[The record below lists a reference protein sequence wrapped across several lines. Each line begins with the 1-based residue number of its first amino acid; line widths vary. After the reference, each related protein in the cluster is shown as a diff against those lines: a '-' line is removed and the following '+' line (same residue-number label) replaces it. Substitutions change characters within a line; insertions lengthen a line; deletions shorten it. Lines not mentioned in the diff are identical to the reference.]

1 MHKFPLFLLLTVA
14 VGFPISSHG
23 HQAAGH
29 SSHRHQAAEQS
40 TGAAGAY
47 APQTAVWRE
56 GPAVAA
62 RFGVSI
68 SRDGS
73 RPAAK
78 GDRGD
83 WYLLRD
89 LQRIERVR
97 PDAGL
102 AEIWERDDRGE
113 VSLKRVFSNDSRIVE
128 YVPGEL
134 RARQMDVPWESLGSV
149 VDLGFFAVLKRTR
162 TVNTRYGRASVL
174 RGSIA
179 GERIELWWLDALALP
194 ARVIK
199 QQQNARVTV
208 NLKTLHFAT
217 PENWPRADMME
228 GRIFE
233 TIDVADLGDRH
244 YDPFVHKVES
254 LDAVLQG
261 IALPR
266 R

>member
-1 MHKFPLFLLLTVA
+1 MHKFPLFLLLIVA
-14 VGFPISSHG
+14 IGFPISSLGHQG
-23 HQAAGH
+23 HQAV
-29 SSHRHQAAEQS
+29 EQS
-40 TGAAGAY
+40 AAAY
-47 APQTAVWRE
+47 APQTAAPKTAVTWRE
-56 GPAVAA
+56 GPPVAA
-62 RFGVSI
+62 RFGMSI

-73 RPAAK
+73 RPVIQ
-78 GDRGD
+78 GQGD

-89 LQRIERVR
+89 PQRIERVR
-97 PDAGL
+97 PDVGL
-102 AEIWERDDRGE
+102 AEVWERDDRGE

-149 VDLGFFAVLKRTR
+149 VDPRFFASLKRTR

-174 RGSIA
+174 RGSIE
-179 GERIELWWLDALALP
+179 GERIEIWWLDALALP

-199 QQQNARVTV
+199 QQQNSRVTI
-208 NLKTLHFAT
+208 NLKTLHFTT
-217 PENWPRADMME
+217 PENWPRPDMME

-233 TIDVADLGDRH
+233 TMDVADLGDRH

-254 LDAVLQG
+254 LDAGLQG
-261 IALPR
+261 IASPR

>member
-1 MHKFPLFLLLTVA
+1 M
-14 VGFPISSHG
+14 
-23 HQAAGH
+23 
-29 SSHRHQAAEQS
+29 
-40 TGAAGAY
+40 
-47 APQTAVWRE
+47 WRE
-56 GPAVAA
+56 GPPVAA
-62 RFGVSI
+62 KFGVSI

-73 RPAAK
+73 RPVAK

-149 VDLGFFAVLKRTR
+149 VDPRFFATLKRTR

-199 QQQNARVTV
+199 QQQNVRVTV

-228 GRIFE
+228 GSIFE

-261 IALPR
+261 VASPR

>member
-47 APQTAVWRE
+47 APQTAVVLKE
-56 GPAVAA
+56 GPPVAA

-68 SRDGS
+68 SRDGP
-73 RPAAK
+73 RPAAQ
-78 GDRGD
+78 GD

-89 LQRIERVR
+89 PQRIERVR

-149 VDLGFFAVLKRTR
+149 VDPRFFATLKRTR

-217 PENWPRADMME
+217 PPENWPRADMMG

-244 YDPFVHKVES
+244 YDPFVHTVES

-266 R
+266 K

>member
-1 MHKFPLFLLLTVA
+1 M
-14 VGFPISSHG
+14 
-23 HQAAGH
+23 
-29 SSHRHQAAEQS
+29 
-40 TGAAGAY
+40 
-47 APQTAVWRE
+47 
-56 GPAVAA
+56 
-62 RFGVSI
+62 
-68 SRDGS
+68 
-73 RPAAK
+73 
-78 GDRGD
+78 
-83 WYLLRD
+83 LRD

-113 VSLKRVFSNDSRIVE
+113 VSLKRVFGNDSRIVE

-149 VDLGFFAVLKRTR
+149 VDPRFFATLKRTR

-199 QQQNARVTV
+199 QQQNVRVTI
-208 NLKTLHFAT
+208 NLKTLHFTT

-261 IALPR
+261 VASPR

>member
-14 VGFPISSHG
+14 VAFPISSHG

-29 SSHRHQAAEQS
+29 SSRGHQAAEHS

-47 APQTAVWRE
+47 APQTAAMWKE
-56 GPAVAA
+56 GPPVAA

-73 RPAAK
+73 RPVAQE
-78 GDRGD
+78 D

-113 VSLKRVFSNDSRIVE
+113 VSLKRVFGNDSRIVE

-149 VDLGFFAVLKRTR
+149 VDPRFFATLKRTR

-199 QQQNARVTV
+199 QQQNVRVTI
-208 NLKTLHFAT
+208 NLKTLHFTT

-261 IALPR
+261 VASPR